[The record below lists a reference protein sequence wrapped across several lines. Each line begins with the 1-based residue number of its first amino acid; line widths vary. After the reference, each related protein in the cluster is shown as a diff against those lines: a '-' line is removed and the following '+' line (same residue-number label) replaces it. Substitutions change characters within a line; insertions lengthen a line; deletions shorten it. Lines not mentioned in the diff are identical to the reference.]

1 MSCFKCQKKKHL
13 SELCEPLK
21 YLFILSIIKGVFP
34 DDLTTDKVTRI
45 CKADSNSNVSN
56 YRQISMLPCFSKIL
70 EQIMYNPLQKHLNDQ
85 NILYDKQFGSRT
97 DHSTDHAL
105 ESASWIPTFH

>member
-1 MSCFKCQKKKHL
+1 MSRFKCQKKYL

-21 YLFILSIIKGVFP
+21 YLFILSIIKRVFP
-34 DDLTTDKVTRI
+34 DDLTTERVTRI

-70 EQIMYNPLQKHLNDQ
+70 EEIMYNPLQKHLNDQ
-85 NILYDKQFGSRT
+85 NILYDKQFG
-97 DHSTDHAL
+97 
-105 ESASWIPTFH
+105 F

>member
-1 MSCFKCQKKKHL
+1 MSRFKCQKKYL

-21 YLFILSIIKGVFP
+21 YLFILLIINGVFP
-34 DDLTTDKVTRI
+34 DDLTTERVTRI

-56 YRQISMLPCFSKIL
+56 YRQISMLPCFSQIL
-70 EQIMYNPLQKHLNDQ
+70 EQIMYNPLRKQLNDQ
-85 NILYDKQFGSRT
+85 NILYDKQFGFRT

-105 ESASWIPTFH
+105 ESTSWTTTFH

>member
-1 MSCFKCQKKKHL
+1 MSRFKCQKKYL

-21 YLFILSIIKGVFP
+21 YLFILSIINGVFP
-34 DDLTTDKVTRI
+34 DDLTTERVTRI

-56 YRQISMLPCFSKIL
+56 YRQISMLPCFSQIL
-70 EQIMYNPLQKHLNDQ
+70 EQIMYNHLRKQLNDQ
-85 NILYDKQFGSRT
+85 NILYDKQFGFRT

-105 ESASWIPTFH
+105 ESTSWTTTFH